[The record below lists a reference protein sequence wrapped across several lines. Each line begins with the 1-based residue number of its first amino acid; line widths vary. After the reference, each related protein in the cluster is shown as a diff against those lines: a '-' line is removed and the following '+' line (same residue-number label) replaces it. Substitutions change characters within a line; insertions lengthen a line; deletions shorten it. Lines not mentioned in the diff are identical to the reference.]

1 MVAKNLVDKPN
12 RIINID
18 ETGISPY
25 HVPHSVPSSM
35 SSTKAIITAGSA
47 IGIHIR
53 VRCLLFLGKCIAKTW
68 IAFGRV

>member
-1 MVAKNLVDKPN
+1 MVAKNLVDKPKW
-12 RIINID
+12 IINID
-18 ETGISPY
+18 ETGITPY

-53 VRCLLFLGKCIAKTW
+53 VRCLLFL
-68 IAFGRV
+68 R